1 VPELPLL
8 EELPLLAAS
17 TPHADRRK
25 PGTHHTDKIS
35 GREERLGEGKHP
47 LRGVLIMLKMLMLL
61 RKRLTKCKTTT
72 MLCGPRIHG
81 ILAQAH
87 T

>member
-1 VPELPLL
+1 MPELPLL

-17 TPHADRRK
+17 SPNADRRK

-35 GREERLGEGKHP
+35 GREERLREGKRP
-47 LRGVLIMLKMLMLL
+47 LRGVLMLKMLMLL

-72 MLCGPRIHG
+72 MLCGPRTHG

>member
-1 VPELPLL
+1 VPGLPLL

-17 TPHADRRK
+17 SPHADRRK

-47 LRGVLIMLKMLMLL
+47 LRGVLMLKMLMLS
-61 RKRLTKCKTTT
+61 RKWLAKCKTTT
-72 MLCGPRIHG
+72 MLCGPRTHG